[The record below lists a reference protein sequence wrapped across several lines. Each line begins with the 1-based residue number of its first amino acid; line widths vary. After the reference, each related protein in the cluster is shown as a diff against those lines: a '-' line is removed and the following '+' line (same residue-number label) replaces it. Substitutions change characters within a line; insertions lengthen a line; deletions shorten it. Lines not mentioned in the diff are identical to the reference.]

1 MSSSAPARTL
11 TQLAG
16 QGARRT
22 PAPRAHGP
30 GDLAESG
37 HGLRVVA
44 ELAASWGHQDLAPS
58 GLPGR
63 AVWFHLTWAKDRPD
77 GS

>member
-1 MSSSAPARTL
+1 MRG
-11 TQLAG
+11 AG
-16 QGARRT
+16 
-22 PAPRAHGP
+22 PHP
-30 GDLAESG
+30 GRMVREDLAESG

-44 ELAASWGHQDLAPS
+44 GLAASWGHQDLAPS